1 MYEIL
6 LLAVALSID
15 AMVVSFT
22 QGLIF
27 KTQRVK
33 LALTLAFWF
42 GLFQAVMPLIGAFMT
57 GLVYNYLVSV
67 SKWIVCIV
75 FICLGLKFIIEALRT
90 DGNEQTLKS
99 LSLPCILAFSVST
112 SIDAL
117 AAGVPLRLMN
127 INLLIP
133 VVLIGVV
140 TFINSII
147 GFSMSG
153 FLKNFNSKYIQIF
166 GGLVLIGLGVKEIIF

>member
-6 LLAVALSID
+6 LLAVALSVD
-15 AMVVSFT
+15 AMVVCFT

-27 KTQRVK
+27 KDARAK
-33 LALTLAFWF
+33 LAFTLAFWF
-42 GLFQAVMPLIGAFMT
+42 GLFQALMPLIGAFMT
-57 GLVYNYLVSV
+57 GLVYDYLVGI
-67 SKWIVCIV
+67 SKWIVFIV
-75 FICLGLKFIIEALRT
+75 FLCLGIKFIIEALRT
-90 DGNEQTLKS
+90 SAEQTLKC
-99 LSLPCILAFSVST
+99 LSLPCILAFAVST

-127 INLLIP
+127 INLLLP
-133 VVLIGVV
+133 LVLIGLV

-147 GFSMSG
+147 GFSLSG

>member
-6 LLAVALSID
+6 LLSVALSID

-75 FICLGLKFIIEALRT
+75 FVCLGLKFIIEALRSE
-90 DGNEQTLKS
+90 GNEQALKS
-99 LSLPCILAFSVST
+99 LSLPCILAFAIST

-127 INLLIP
+127 INLFIP
-133 VVLIGVV
+133 VVLIGAV
-140 TFINSII
+140 TFVNSII